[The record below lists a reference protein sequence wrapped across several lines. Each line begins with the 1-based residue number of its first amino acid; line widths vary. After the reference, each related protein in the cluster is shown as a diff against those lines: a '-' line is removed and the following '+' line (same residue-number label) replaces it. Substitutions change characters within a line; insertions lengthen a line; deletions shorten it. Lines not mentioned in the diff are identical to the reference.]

1 MTYFKNKT
9 VIMSGGSRGVGL
21 EIAKAL
27 GKDGAN
33 IAILAKT
40 TEPHPTLPGTIFTAA
55 EEIEQVGGNALPIVC
70 DIRFEDQVEA
80 AVEETASKFGG
91 IDICINNASAIHL
104 TDTVNTPMKRYD
116 LMNQINARGTFLTSK
131 KCLPHLL
138 KSENPH
144 IMNLSPPL
152 DMNPKWFSGHVA
164 YTMAKYGM
172 SLCVLGMAEEFKEQ
186 GVAVNALWPR
196 TAISTAAVKNVL
208 GGEEMANI
216 SRTPEIM
223 ADAAYVI
230 LTKPSKEFTG
240 NFCIDDN
247 LLAEHGVTDFS
258 KYASVPFDQLAPDFF
273 VPDDILPPEAAKN
286 S

>member
-55 EEIEQVGGNALPIVC
+55 EEIEEVGGTALPIVC

-80 AVEETASKFGG
+80 AVEETAGKFGG

-116 LMNQINARGTFLTSK
+116 LMHNINVRGSFMLSQ
-131 KCLPHLL
+131 KCIPHLI
-138 KSENPH
+138 KSDNAH
-144 IMNLSPPL
+144 ILTLSPPL
-152 DMNPKWFSGHVA
+152 DIARKWFGMTLA
-164 YTMAKYGM
+164 YTTAKYGM
-172 SLCVLGMAEEFKEQ
+172 SLVAHGLAEELGKHN
-186 GVAVNALWPR
+186 VASNCLWPR
-196 TAISTAAVKNVL
+196 TSLDTAAVRNVI
-208 GGEEMANI
+208 GEELVKG
-216 SRTPEIM
+216 SRKPSIY
-223 ADAAYVI
+223 ADAAYAV
-230 LTKPSKEFTG
+230 LKRDSSSCTG
-240 NFCIDDN
+240 NVFLDQDV
-247 LLAEHGVTDFS
+247 LEEEGVTDFDQ
-258 KYASVPFDQLAPDFF
+258 YAIDPEAKLVSDFF
-273 VPDDILPPEAAKN
+273 VDDNPEDWIQA
-286 S
+286 

>member
-70 DIRFEDQVEA
+70 DIRFEEQVEA

-116 LMNQINARGTFLTSK
+116 LMHNINVRGTFMLSQ
-131 KCLPHLL
+131 KCIPHL
-138 KSENPH
+138 KNGDNPH
-144 IMNLSPPL
+144 ILTLSPPL
-152 DMNPKWFSGHVA
+152 DIDRKWFGMTLA
-164 YTMAKYGM
+164 YTTAKYGM
-172 SLCVLGMAEEFKEQ
+172 SLVAHGLAEELGKHN
-186 GVAVNALWPR
+186 VASNCLWPR
-196 TAISTAAVKNVL
+196 TSLDTAAVRNVIGAEL
-208 GGEEMANI
+208 IKG
-216 SRTPEIM
+216 SRKPSIY
-223 ADAAYVI
+223 ADAAYAV
-230 LTKPSKEFTG
+230 LKRDSSTCTG
-240 NFCIDDN
+240 NFFLDQDV
-247 LLAEHGVTDFS
+247 LEKEGVSD
-258 KYASVPFDQLAPDFF
+258 FDQYAIDPEATLVSDFF
-273 VPDDILPPEAAKN
+273 VDDNPEGWIQA
-286 S
+286 

>member
-55 EEIEQVGGNALPIVC
+55 EEIEQIGGNALPIVC
-70 DIRFEDQVEA
+70 DIRYEEQVEA

-116 LMNQINARGTFLTSK
+116 LMHNINVRGTFMLSQ
-131 KCLPHLL
+131 KCIPHLI
-138 KSENPH
+138 KGDNSH
-144 IMNLSPPL
+144 ILTLSPPL
-152 DMNPKWFSGHVA
+152 DISRKWFGITLA
-164 YTMAKYGM
+164 YTTAKYGM
-172 SLCVLGMAEEFKEQ
+172 SLVAHGLAEELGKHN
-186 GVAVNALWPR
+186 VASNCLWPR
-196 TAISTAAVKNVL
+196 TSLDTAAVRNVIGAEL
-208 GGEEMANI
+208 VKG
-216 SRTPEIM
+216 SRKPSIY
-223 ADAAYVI
+223 ADAAYAV
-230 LTKPSKEFTG
+230 LKRDSSTCTG
-240 NFCIDDN
+240 NFFLDQDV
-247 LLAEHGVTDFS
+247 LEEEGVSD
-258 KYASVPFDQLAPDFF
+258 FDQYAIDPEAKLVSDFF
-273 VPDDILPPEAAKN
+273 VDDNPEDWIQAL
-286 S
+286 

>member
-116 LMNQINARGTFLTSK
+116 LMHNINVRGTFMLSQ
-131 KCLPHLL
+131 KCIPHL
-138 KSENPH
+138 KNGDNPH
-144 IMNLSPPL
+144 ILTLSPPL
-152 DMNPKWFSGHVA
+152 DIDRKWFGITLA
-164 YTMAKYGM
+164 YTTAKYGM
-172 SLCVLGMAEEFKEQ
+172 SLVAHGLAEELGKHN
-186 GVAVNALWPR
+186 VASNCLWPR
-196 TAISTAAVKNVL
+196 TSLDTAAVRNVIGAEL
-208 GGEEMANI
+208 VKG
-216 SRTPEIM
+216 SRKPSIY
-223 ADAAYVI
+223 ADAAYAV
-230 LTKPSKEFTG
+230 LKRDSSTCTG
-240 NFCIDDN
+240 NFFLDQDV
-247 LLAEHGVTDFS
+247 LEEEGVSD
-258 KYASVPFDQLAPDFF
+258 FDQYAIDPEAKLVSDFF
-273 VPDDILPPEAAKN
+273 VDDNPEDWIQAL
-286 S
+286 